1 MFDWVDKHKRW
12 IQISLLVLIVPSFAF
27 FGINYYFN
35 EYGDSGAVAQ
45 VAGTKISPQEFES
58 ALRERQEQLRQ
69 MMKEK
74 ADPAMLDSNEVRNG
88 VINALVEKRALL
100 AHALNSGMTVPDAQ
114 VRKVITEIPYFK
126 DESTGKFSQDRYAQ
140 VLKGQGMTP
149 VMFEERVRQ
158 DMRIAQS
165 RDSVTGSTILADAVV
180 SQLGRIREQRREVSQ
195 WVVSPEHYVAKVTVA
210 DAEVKKHYDEN
221 QKDFRIPE
229 RVRVEFVA
237 LTPEVAGKSV
247 TVTEQEIQEQYKKNE
262 AQYRTPEERKASH
275 ILVTMAKDADATAQ
289 EQARKRAQDLLD
301 EVRKNPKSFADVAR
315 KNSQDPGSAANGG
328 DLGFF
333 AQGAMD
339 KAFDDA
345 VFSMK
350 EGEIRGPVQS
360 QYGFHVVRLDA
371 IKPGTVTPLEKVRGE
386 IEAELKKPKLSKA
399 FADVVSTFEET
410 VYSQS
415 DSLKPVAEALKLQ
428 IETSDWITRDGGG
441 NPLLTKPALLGKIFS
456 DDAIKNSRN
465 TEAVEVSPNTLVSA
479 RVVEH
484 RPASVLPFDD
494 VKADVAQRLQVEKA
508 AQLAIEQG
516 KKTLESLR
524 QGKTDANV
532 TWSAPIEVSLQ
543 RPGDV
548 LPEAAREVFG
558 TAADKLPAY
567 VGVAASK
574 GRYVVYRISKVI
586 DAPQLTADQKEE
598 LRKQLAQLAAQQQFD
613 AYLQI
618 VKAAAKVSVET
629 ARIEKSAQ

>member
-484 RPASVLPFDD
+484 RPASVLPFND

-532 TWSAPIEVSLQ
+532 TWSAPSEVSLQ